1 MKLWC
6 DKRKW
11 REILNKQIEQIKQIA
26 TELGVICEDNT
37 KEWQC
42 SIKIPSAYYVTNGD
56 YIEDPSTVYIF
67 RYDEERICECL
78 CFTNLIFDTDH
89 DDKLI
94 WVGKDNYDPVIK
106 MPDYKTIKQTLAA
119 CLKELK
125 EKEEILKIK
134 NLEKDFQ

>member
-26 TELGVICEDNT
+26 TELGIIFEDDA
-37 KEWQC
+37 KSCQC
-42 SIKIPSAYYVTNGD
+42 AVKIPSAYYVTNGD
-56 YIEDPSTVYIF
+56 YVEDPSSVYVF
-67 RYDEERICECL
+67 RYDKERITDCL
-78 CFTNLIFDTDH
+78 CFTNLIFDTEH

-94 WVGKDNYDPVIK
+94 WVGKDNYDPSITT
-106 MPDYKTIKQTLAA
+106 PDYKEIKQTLTE

-125 EKEEILKIK
+125 EKEEQFKIK
-134 NLEKDFQ
+134 KLEKDF

>member
-26 TELGVICEDNT
+26 TELGIIFEDDA
-37 KEWQC
+37 KEQC
-42 SIKIPSAYYVTNGD
+42 AVKIPSAYYVTNGD
-56 YIEDPSTVYIF
+56 YVEDPSSVYVF
-67 RYDEERICECL
+67 RYDKERITDCL
-78 CFTNLIFDTDH
+78 CFTNLIFDTEH

-94 WVGKDNYDPVIK
+94 WVGKDNYDPSITT
-106 MPDYKTIKQTLAA
+106 PDYKEIKQTLTE

-125 EKEEILKIK
+125 EKEEQYKIK
-134 NLEKDFQ
+134 KIEKDF